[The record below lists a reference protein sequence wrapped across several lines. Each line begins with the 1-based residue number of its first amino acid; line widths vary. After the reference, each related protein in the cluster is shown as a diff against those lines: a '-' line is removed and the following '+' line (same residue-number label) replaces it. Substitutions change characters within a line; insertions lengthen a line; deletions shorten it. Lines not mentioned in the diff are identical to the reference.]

1 MERHPKVTG
10 PFHSMQASQINHT
23 TSQSHDTRID
33 EYRSTPEFGPSLLFF
48 SGGTAL
54 NRFSST
60 LKHYTH
66 NSIHLVTPF
75 DSGGSSAVLR
85 KAFAMPSIGDLRSR
99 LIALA
104 DETVLGHPEVTTL
117 FTTRLSNQAEQKIL
131 EKQLQQL
138 VSGESPLMM
147 NIGNPIH
154 QLICDQLAHFLRMK
168 PADFD
173 LHGASIGNLIL
184 AGGYLMNQRQLAPT
198 IYLFSKLVGVQG
210 TVKLIANA
218 DLHLV
223 AKLTDGQQILGQH
236 RLTGKECPAIT
247 VPIARLLLSKND
259 RAYEPA
265 TTCID
270 KQTAKLI
277 QKADLICY
285 PPGSFYTSVL
295 ANLLPQGVCKEIA
308 KNLCPKI
315 YIPNL
320 GHDPEQVGM
329 ELDDC
334 LQTLIDELHAG
345 CDEATPTNQL
355 LSAVLID
362 DSSKSGPSQRMENLL
377 EMHRIELIRTPLID
391 LATANTY
398 DNKRL
403 AEALLRL
410 TCS

>member
-1 MERHPKVTG
+1 
-10 PFHSMQASQINHT
+10 MQAGQINHT
-23 TSQSHDTRID
+23 TNQRHDTRID
-33 EYRSTPEFGPSLLFF
+33 EYKGAPEFGPSLLFF

-54 NRFSST
+54 NHFST
-60 LKHYTH
+60 AIKHYTH

-117 FTTRLSNQAEQKIL
+117 FTTRLSNQAKQEDL

-138 VSGESPLMM
+138 VSGDSPLMRS
-147 NIGNPIH
+147 ISNPVH
-154 QLICDQLAHFLRMK
+154 QLICDQLAHFLQMK

-218 DLHLV
+218 DLHLI
-223 AKLTDGQQILGQH
+223 AELTDGQQVLGQH

-247 VPIARLLLSKND
+247 APIAQLLLSKHD
-259 RAYEPA
+259 TTYEPA

-285 PPGSFYTSVL
+285 PPGSFYTSL
-295 ANLLPQGVCKEIA
+295 MANLLPQGVCKEIA
-308 KNLCPKI
+308 KNPCPKI

-334 LQTLIDELHAG
+334 LQTLIDGLQAG
-345 CDEATPTNQL
+345 CDEAIPTDQL
-355 LSAVLID
+355 LSTVLID
-362 DSSKSGPSQRMENLL
+362 EDGKHNPSQRMEHIL
-377 EMHRIELIRTPLID
+377 ERHRIELIRTPLTD
-391 LATANTY
+391 SATAHVY
-398 DNKRL
+398 DNKML

-410 TCS
+410 TYS